1 MARPDDDHA
10 GLFSLQKVIEPL
22 CRRVTRNGYRGRVD
36 TLRQLTDALSR
47 GSLAR
52 GMKLLGRETETLL
65 RRRVDGRDK

>member
-10 GLFSLQKVIEPL
+10 GLLSLQEVIEPL
-22 CRRVTRNGYRGRVD
+22 CRGATRHGDGGRVD

-52 GMKLLGRETETLL
+52 GMKLLAREAEARLG
-65 RRRVDGRDK
+65 RRVDGRYE